1 MFNTDS
7 LQGGGSGVCNEGL
20 LTVEDIPS
28 HGRERSLKIRIP
40 PLGGVILK
48 GRSRRPAES
57 KNGTEG
63 RT

>member
-1 MFNTDS
+1 MAHRLD
-7 LQGGGSGVCNEGL
+7 EGL
-20 LTVEDIPS
+20 LTVEDVPS
-28 HGRERSLKIRIP
+28 HGRERSLRIRIP